1 MKGVLLDTNI
11 VLDFAL
17 ERREFFE
24 ISKELLLLINELKIP
39 AFITATN
46 VTDIYYV
53 LKKSKGHDL
62 TISFLIGLFNFI
74 DICGVNRETILN
86 ALHSEF
92 HDFEDAVQ
100 SNSASEIGLQTII
113 TRNISDFKNSNLKV
127 LTPSAFIKQFK
138 K

>member
-24 ISKELLLLINELKIP
+24 KSKELLLLINELKIP
-39 AFITATN
+39 AFVTATT
-46 VTDIYYV
+46 VTDIYYI

-62 TISFLIGLFNFI
+62 TVSFLKGLFDFI
-74 DICGVNRETILN
+74 DICIVNKKSILN
-86 ALHSEF
+86 ALNSEF

-100 SNSASEIGLQTII
+100 SFSAFEIGLKTII
-113 TRNISDFKNSNLKV
+113 TRNVSDFKNSNLNL
-127 LTPSAFIKQFK
+127 LTPSIFIQQLKE
-138 K
+138 

>member
-24 ISKELLLLINELKIP
+24 ISKELLLLFNELRIP
-39 AFITATN
+39 AFITATT
-46 VTDIYYV
+46 VTDIYYI

-62 TISFLIGLFNFI
+62 TISFLIDLINFI
-74 DICGVNRETILN
+74 DICGVNKEAILN

-92 HDFEDAVQ
+92 HDFENAVQ
-100 SNSASEIGLQTII
+100 SFSASEFGLNTII
-113 TRNISDFKNSNLKV
+113 TRNVSDFKNSSLKV
-127 LTPSAFIKQFK
+127 LTPTAFIQQIK